1 MKNKKQF
8 PDLNS
13 KPNFSEIENEIINFW
28 DKDETFNKTLNKGQS
43 SEFVFYDGPPFAN
56 GLPHYGHLLTGFV
69 KDIIPRFQTM
79 LGNKVDRR
87 FGWDC
92 HGLPA
97 EMESEKELGV
107 SGRAE
112 IIKFGVENFNE
123 HCQKSVMKY
132 TQEWEKSVNRQARW
146 VDFKNDYKTMDISY
160 MESVIWAF
168 KELWKKGLIYEK
180 DRVMPYSW
188 KAETPISNFETRLD
202 NSYRE
207 REDPAVTVK
216 FRLDEETKFTNTSIL
231 IWTTTP
237 WTLPSN
243 LAVAVNSELD
253 YVLISNE
260 SEKLIIGEFALS
272 KYDNELSGYRV
283 EEKIKGSDLV
293 GLKYCPVFNYFV
305 KQPNAFKVLS
315 AEFVNTEEGTGI
327 VHMAPGFGEDDQ
339 AICEDNDIK
348 TVCPVDSR
356 GQFTSEISDYS
367 GQLVFDANP
376 EIIKKLKLDGNLLKR
391 ENYKHNYPHSWRT
404 DEPLIYKT
412 LNSWYVEV
420 SKFRDSMVSNNQKIN
435 WIPDHIK
442 DGAFGNWLAGARDW
456 SISRNRFWGTPI
468 PVWKSDDPNYPRIDV
483 YGSLDEIEADF
494 GVRPDNLHRPYID
507 ELTRPNP
514 DDPTGKSTMR
524 RVEEV
529 FDCWFESG
537 SMPFAQV
544 HYPFENKEWFESHF
558 PADFIVEYIAQTRG
572 WFYTLMV
579 LSTALFDKPPFL
591 NAIGHGVVVDEKGLK
606 LSKRLNNYPEPEEVW
621 KNFGA
626 DALRWFLVSSPI
638 LRGQNLM
645 MDSTGS
651 GIDSSLRQVLV
662 PLWNSV
668 YFFNLYCNLE
678 KYKPKLINKANLPI
692 DKYILS
698 KSKKAS
704 LDVKEFLN
712 NYDITGACTA
722 VSEFIDTL
730 NNWYIRRSRNRF
742 WAKADTSSAT
752 DAYDTL
758 YTVLNILLKIIAPL
772 SPLISE
778 KLFMNLNGGKSVHLE
793 NWPDVHEIE
802 SEDKLIKE
810 MDIIRKVVSTSL
822 SIRKINKIRVRQP
835 LNLLTIQ
842 SNNGNW
848 VEEYFELIKEEVN
861 VKNINIEEVKNHE
874 NLVQLKI
881 NPRLLGPRIGKKVQE
896 CIQLAKEGKWK
907 EKNGIVVIGDFE
919 LNEGEYEIETV
930 INDDPSIQSIEGT
943 DFIVEIDLS
952 VDEKL
957 KREGVARD
965 LVRAVQTTRREKQ
978 FDVSDFIKINL
989 TGDKYLID
997 SVIQNLEFV
1006 KNQILAKEVV
1016 FDDKDNEFDFQEEL
1030 NGIRAAFKIIK
1041 LV

>member
-1 MKNKKQF
+1 MKDNKQF

-13 KPNFSEIENEIINFW
+13 KPNFSEIEEEILKFW
-28 DKDETFNKTLNKGQS
+28 GKDETFNKTLNKGQS

-112 IIKFGVENFNE
+112 IIKFGVGNFND

-146 VDFKNDYKTMDISY
+146 VDFDNDYKTMDISY

-168 KELWKKGLIYEK
+168 KELWKKGLVYEK

-202 NSYRE
+202 DSYRE

-216 FRLDEETKFTNTSIL
+216 FNLSEKSEYPNTSIL

-243 LAVAVNSELD
+243 LAVAVNKELD
-253 YVLISNE
+253 YLLISNG
-260 SEKLIIGEFALS
+260 SENLIIGEFALS
-272 KYDNELSGYRV
+272 KYENELT
-283 EEKIKGSDLV
+283 EFKIEKKMVGSDLV
-293 GLKYCPVFNYFV
+293 GLEYSPVFKYFE
-305 KQPNAFKVLS
+305 KQPNAFRILP

-339 AICEDNDIK
+339 TICEENNIK

-356 GQFTSEISDYS
+356 GQFTSEVSDYS
-367 GQLVFDANP
+367 GQLVFDSNP
-376 EIIKKLKLDGNLLKR
+376 KIIKKLKLEGYLVKH

-420 SKFRDSMVSNNQKIN
+420 SKFRDNMVENNQKIN

-442 DGAFGNWLAGARDW
+442 EGAFGNWLAGARDW

-483 YGSLDEIEADF
+483 YGSLDEIESDF
-494 GVRPDNLHRPYID
+494 GVRPKNLHRPYID

-514 DDPTGKSTMR
+514 DDPSGKSTMR

-606 LSKRLNNYPEPEEVW
+606 LSKRLNNYPEPEAVW

-651 GIDSSLRQVLV
+651 GIDSSLRQVIV

-678 KYKPKLINKANLPI
+678 NYKPNIIYKANLPI

-698 KSKKAS
+698 KSKRAS
-704 LDVKEFLN
+704 LDVKDYLS
-712 NYDITGACTA
+712 NYDITGACG
-722 VSEFIDTL
+722 VISEFIDTL

-742 WAKADTSSAT
+742 WAKADTASAT

-772 SPLISE
+772 SPLVSE
-778 KLFMNLNGGKSVHLE
+778 KLFMNLNDGKSVHLE
-793 NWPDVHEIE
+793 DWPDVSGIE
-802 SEDKLIKE
+802 PNDKLIEE

-835 LNLLTIQ
+835 LNMLKIQ
-842 SNNGNW
+842 SDEGEWIEN
-848 VEEYFELIKEEVN
+848 YFELIKEEVN
-861 VKNINIEEVKNHE
+861 IKNINIEKIKNSE
-874 NLVQLKI
+874 NSVQLKI
-881 NPRLLGPRIGKKVQE
+881 NPRMLGPRIGKKVQE
-896 CIQLAKEGKWK
+896 CIQLAKAGKWK
-907 EKNGIVVIGDFE
+907 EENGVVIVGDFE
-919 LNEGEYEIETV
+919 LEEGEYDIETM
-930 INDDPSIQSIEGT
+930 INDDPSSQLIEGT
-943 DFIVEIDLS
+943 NFIIELDLS
-952 VDEKL
+952 IDEVLRK
-957 KREGVARD
+957 EGIARD
-965 LVRAVQTTRREKQ
+965 LIRAVQNTRREKGL
-978 FDVSDFIKINL
+978 DVSDFIRINIS
-989 TGDKYLID
+989 GDKDLID
-997 SVIQNLEFV
+997 SVNQNLEFF
-1006 KNQILAKEVV
+1006 KNQILAKEVI
-1016 FDDKDNEFDFQEEL
+1016 FDDKDNEFDFEEKL
-1030 NGIRAAFKIIK
+1030 NGIMSCFKIIK
-1041 LV
+1041 LN

>member
-283 EEKIKGSDLV
+283 EKKFKGADLV

-404 DEPLIYKT
+404 DEPFIYKT
-412 LNSWYVEV
+412 LNSWYV
-420 SKFRDSMVSNNQKIN
+420 
-435 WIPDHIK
+435 
-442 DGAFGNWLAGARDW
+442 
-456 SISRNRFWGTPI
+456 
-468 PVWKSDDPNYPRIDV
+468 
-483 YGSLDEIEADF
+483 
-494 GVRPDNLHRPYID
+494 
-507 ELTRPNP
+507 
-514 DDPTGKSTMR
+514 
-524 RVEEV
+524 
-529 FDCWFESG
+529 
-537 SMPFAQV
+537 
-544 HYPFENKEWFESHF
+544 
-558 PADFIVEYIAQTRG
+558 
-572 WFYTLMV
+572 
-579 LSTALFDKPPFL
+579 
-591 NAIGHGVVVDEKGLK
+591 
-606 LSKRLNNYPEPEEVW
+606 
-621 KNFGA
+621 
-626 DALRWFLVSSPI
+626 
-638 LRGQNLM
+638 
-645 MDSTGS
+645 
-651 GIDSSLRQVLV
+651 
-662 PLWNSV
+662 
-668 YFFNLYCNLE
+668 
-678 KYKPKLINKANLPI
+678 
-692 DKYILS
+692 
-698 KSKKAS
+698 
-704 LDVKEFLN
+704 
-712 NYDITGACTA
+712 
-722 VSEFIDTL
+722 
-730 NNWYIRRSRNRF
+730 
-742 WAKADTSSAT
+742 
-752 DAYDTL
+752 
-758 YTVLNILLKIIAPL
+758 
-772 SPLISE
+772 
-778 KLFMNLNGGKSVHLE
+778 
-793 NWPDVHEIE
+793 
-802 SEDKLIKE
+802 
-810 MDIIRKVVSTSL
+810 
-822 SIRKINKIRVRQP
+822 
-835 LNLLTIQ
+835 
-842 SNNGNW
+842 
-848 VEEYFELIKEEVN
+848 
-861 VKNINIEEVKNHE
+861 
-874 NLVQLKI
+874 
-881 NPRLLGPRIGKKVQE
+881 
-896 CIQLAKEGKWK
+896 
-907 EKNGIVVIGDFE
+907 
-919 LNEGEYEIETV
+919 
-930 INDDPSIQSIEGT
+930 
-943 DFIVEIDLS
+943 
-952 VDEKL
+952 
-957 KREGVARD
+957 
-965 LVRAVQTTRREKQ
+965 
-978 FDVSDFIKINL
+978 
-989 TGDKYLID
+989 
-997 SVIQNLEFV
+997 
-1006 KNQILAKEVV
+1006 
-1016 FDDKDNEFDFQEEL
+1016 
-1030 NGIRAAFKIIK
+1030 
-1041 LV
+1041 

>member
-1 MKNKKQF
+1 MKGNKQF

-13 KPNFSEIENEIINFW
+13 KPNFSEIEEEILKFW
-28 DKDETFNKTLNKGQS
+28 GKDETFNKTLNKGQS

-112 IIKFGVENFNE
+112 IIKFGVGNFND

-146 VDFKNDYKTMDISY
+146 VDFDNDYKTMDISY

-168 KELWKKGLIYEK
+168 KELWKKGLVYEK

-202 NSYRE
+202 DSYRE

-216 FRLDEETKFTNTSIL
+216 FNLSEKSEYPNTSIL

-243 LAVAVNSELD
+243 LAVAVNKELD
-253 YVLISNE
+253 YLLISNG
-260 SEKLIIGEFALS
+260 SENLIIGEFALS
-272 KYDNELSGYRV
+272 KYENELT
-283 EEKIKGSDLV
+283 EFKIEKKMVGSDLV
-293 GLKYCPVFNYFV
+293 GLEYSPVFKYFE
-305 KQPNAFKVLS
+305 KQPNAFRILP

-339 AICEDNDIK
+339 VICEENNIK

-356 GQFTSEISDYS
+356 GQFTSEVSDYS
-367 GQLVFDANP
+367 GQLVFDSNP
-376 EIIKKLKLDGNLLKR
+376 KIIKKLKLEGYLVKH

-420 SKFRDSMVSNNQKIN
+420 SKFRDNMVENNQKIN

-442 DGAFGNWLAGARDW
+442 EGAFGNWLAGARDW

-483 YGSLDEIEADF
+483 YGSLDEIESDF
-494 GVRPDNLHRPYID
+494 GVRPKNLHRPYID

-514 DDPTGKSTMR
+514 DDPSGKSTMR

-606 LSKRLNNYPEPEEVW
+606 LSKRLNNYPEPEAVW

-651 GIDSSLRQVLV
+651 GIDSSLRQVIV

-678 KYKPKLINKANLPI
+678 NYKPNIIYKANLPI

-698 KSKKAS
+698 KSKRAS
-704 LDVKEFLN
+704 LDVKDYLS
-712 NYDITGACTA
+712 NYDITGACG
-722 VSEFIDTL
+722 VISEFIDTL

-742 WAKADTSSAT
+742 WAKADTASAT

-772 SPLISE
+772 SPLVSE
-778 KLFMNLNGGKSVHLE
+778 KLFMNLNDGKSVHLE
-793 NWPDVHEIE
+793 DWPDVSGIE
-802 SEDKLIKE
+802 PNDKLIEE

-835 LNLLTIQ
+835 LNMLKIQ
-842 SNNGNW
+842 SDEGEWIEN
-848 VEEYFELIKEEVN
+848 YFELIKEEVN
-861 VKNINIEEVKNHE
+861 IKNINIEKIKNSE
-874 NLVQLKI
+874 NSVQLKI
-881 NPRLLGPRIGKKVQE
+881 NPRMLGPRIGKKVQE
-896 CIQLAKEGKWK
+896 CIQLAKAGKWK
-907 EKNGIVVIGDFE
+907 EENGVVIVGDFE
-919 LNEGEYEIETV
+919 LEEGEYDIETM
-930 INDDPSIQSIEGT
+930 INDDPSSQLIEGT
-943 DFIVEIDLS
+943 NFIIELDLS
-952 VDEKL
+952 IDEVLRK
-957 KREGVARD
+957 EGITRD
-965 LVRAVQTTRREKQ
+965 LIRAVQNTRREKGL
-978 FDVSDFIKINL
+978 DVSDFIRINIS
-989 TGDKYLID
+989 GDKDLID
-997 SVIQNLEFV
+997 SVNQNLEFF
-1006 KNQILAKEVV
+1006 KNQILAKEVI
-1016 FDDKDNEFDFQEEL
+1016 FDGKDNEFDFEEKL
-1030 NGIRAAFKIIK
+1030 NGIMSCFKIIK
-1041 LV
+1041 LN

>member
-253 YVLISNE
+253 YVLINNQ

-272 KYDNELSGYRV
+272 KYDNELSDYRV

-327 VHMAPGFGEDDQ
+327 VHMAPGFGEDDK

-537 SMPFAQV
+537 AMPFAQV

-802 SEDKLIKE
+802 SDDKLIRE

-842 SNNGNW
+842 SNKGNW
-848 VEEYFELIKEEVN
+848 VKEYFELIKEEVN

-930 INDDPSIQSIEGT
+930 INDDPSVQSIEGT
-943 DFIVEIDLS
+943 DFIVEMDLS
-952 VDEKL
+952 IDEKL
-957 KREGVARD
+957 KKEGVARD

-1016 FDDKDNEFDFQEEL
+1016 FDDEDNEFDFQEEL